1 MQSARQ
7 FCAIYRVSVQNDGIR
22 FSFCKGVALNGAIVR
37 LNQQRKF
44 SSFGRS
50 SVSQKHTSTCV
61 SVHGGGPSCQGCH
74 IRVGCQL
81 FKTLVIEY
89 EQFQGLY
96 GILFL
101 HESCLYLSD
110 SAVVQCQVLV

>member
-1 MQSARQ
+1 MQN
-7 FCAIYRVSVQNDGIR
+7 VGIR
-22 FSFCKGVALNGAIVR
+22 FSFCKGVALNGAIVH

-50 SVSQKHTSTCV
+50 SGSQKHTSTCV

-74 IRVGCQL
+74 IRIGYQL

-89 EQFQGLY
+89 EQFQGCMAYCFCMSRVCIRLTQ
-96 GILFL
+96 LL
-101 HESCLYLSD
+101 CN
-110 SAVVQCQVLV
+110 ARC

>member
-1 MQSARQ
+1 MYSQQ
-7 FCAIYRVSVQNDGIR
+7 D
-22 FSFCKGVALNGAIVR
+22 SFVLFTEFLYKRMEYTSHFGVALNGAIVC

-61 SVHGGGPSCQGCH
+61 SVHGEGQSCQGCH
-74 IRVGCQL
+74 IHVGCQL

-101 HESCLYLSD
+101 RESCLYSSD